1 MNFSLL
7 ARISLILMLLFSVAY
22 VAMAQDQED
31 DTTQDDANA
40 TQNQEGIGT
49 LQNATGQNQEDAVDQ
64 NQPETTDQTGTA
76 TQSVTGQNQ
85 DTSPGNA
92 AESNQGGGA
101 NQVEPLAGDVSYIVQ
116 PGDVLDLIGAGFN
129 VSASCI
135 AETNNLENAGRI
147 FPGDEL
153 IIRASCPPYD
163 GFALDNGAETSVEA
177 GSQAAQFDAGQGG
190 GGAEPGPGDQT
201 YVIQPG
207 DTLDG
212 IAQEFNISLISLQ
225 QVNNLFDFRDVVPG
239 LTIVIPGDAPPYGVV
254 PPTQDIQGQQ
264 PVNIGQGGGG
274 TASTQ
279 GQGGGEVSQ
288 TAGSNI
294 YTVEAGDTL
303 LTIAARFGVTPAQ
316 LAAANELFSS
326 IELETGTELVI
337 P

>member
-1 MNFSLL
+1 
-7 ARISLILMLLFSVAY
+7 
-22 VAMAQDQED
+22 
-31 DTTQDDANA
+31 
-40 TQNQEGIGT
+40 
-49 LQNATGQNQEDAVDQ
+49 
-64 NQPETTDQTGTA
+64 
-76 TQSVTGQNQ
+76 
-85 DTSPGNA
+85 
-92 AESNQGGGA
+92 
-101 NQVEPLAGDVSYIVQ
+101 
-116 PGDVLDLIGAGFN
+116 
-129 VSASCI
+129 
-135 AETNNLENAGRI
+135 
-147 FPGDEL
+147 
-153 IIRASCPPYD
+153 
-163 GFALDNGAETSVEA
+163 
-177 GSQAAQFDAGQGG
+177 
-190 GGAEPGPGDQT
+190 
-201 YVIQPG
+201 
-207 DTLDG
+207 
-212 IAQEFNISLISLQ
+212 LISLQ